1 MTVQFSRSV
10 RSIQA
15 DNLGPMVVGAAFFA
29 VLMIGWVIWFF
40 FAAIPSYT
48 TSITAAYGQ
57 EGYVMATFTEDAFPQ
72 LRRGQSAQFHLATK
86 GKSTPAIS
94 LTVTDL
100 YPEAAQARLILQND
114 NVGSPLLQPGSVGQ
128 VQVVTE
134 QISPAR
140 TVLRAAGL
148 LPEL

>member
-15 DNLGPMVVGAAFFA
+15 DNVGPMVVGAAFFA
-29 VLMIGWVIWFF
+29 VLMFGWVIWVF
-40 FAAIPSYT
+40 FAAIPSYAS
-48 TSITAAYGQ
+48 SITATYLQ
-57 EGYVMATFTEDAFPQ
+57 EGYIVATFAEDTFSQ

-86 GKSTPAIS
+86 GKSTPAIP

-100 YPEAAQARLILQND
+100 YPETAQARLILQND
-114 NVGSPLLQPGSVGQ
+114 EVELMLLQPGLGGQ
-128 VQVVTE
+128 VQVVIE
-134 QISPAR
+134 QVSPAR

-148 LPEL
+148 LPDL